1 MKGSTVCVLLALATM
16 FYLLAEMLR
25 TASGH

>member
-1 MKGSTVCVLLALATM
+1 MKGTTFCVLLSLATM